1 MDVELETIHE
11 DVFLFDLESLMMSD
25 ESFDY
30 LDSFGSVE
38 EENSKKFP
46 AFSFLPLR
54 QNSMTKA
61 KFKKCIRCGK
71 NARSNRV
78 SHCIDEKC
86 GMKFPSG
93 HKTKKK
99 RLKKSKKNKKK
110 IGHKRKKTTP
120 LNVRKLPIEPVWDP
134 STISMSPSTLNRQV
148 SLDFSEQE
156 KSIEPVWD
164 LSTISMSP
172 CALSR
177 QASFDLSSDDYSM
190 NLLSDD
196 YSMTI
201 DSDPEA
207 HGNKRCWCSEDTCQ
221 QKYSR
226 QSKHPRIIE
235 PSSKLR
241 KGGFDTKVQ
250 IRIPKELQSH
260 ISYGSCKHAYRALV
274 TLITYVQLN
283 CDFKEKSHVY
293 QTFRAPSR
301 EKYEHARRV
310 IKGFGLI
317 DDFYV
322 SIWAPTFQ
330 CRFIAAC
337 GGIGRVQN
345 CIRDFFASSF
355 VQKQKVTQEVTHEV
369 DDFKSECLR
378 IQKILSDHMMD
389 DIRKMSWCAGILYE
403 AIKNPIK
410 I

>member
-11 DVFLFDLESLMMSD
+11 DVFLFDLESFMMSD

-30 LDSFGSVE
+30 LDSFGSFE

-54 QNSMTKA
+54 QNSMTKGIST
-61 KFKKCIRCGK
+61 KKCICGK
-71 NARSNRV
+71 NARSNCD

-99 RLKKSKKNKKK
+99 RPTKSKKNKKK
-110 IGHKRKKTTP
+110 IGHKRKKTT
-120 LNVRKLPIEPVWDP
+120 
-134 STISMSPSTLNRQV
+134 MSPL
-148 SLDFSEQE
+148 
-156 KSIEPVWD
+156 
-164 LSTISMSP
+164 
-172 CALSR
+172 
-177 QASFDLSSDDYSM
+177 M

-196 YSMTI
+196 YSMTF

-330 CRFIAAC
+330 CRFVAAC

-355 VQKQKVTQEVTHEV
+355 VQNQKVTQEVTHEV
-369 DDFKSECLR
+369 DDFKSECLH

-389 DIRKMSWCAGILYE
+389 DIRKMSLCAGILYE

>member
-1 MDVELETIHE
+1 MTLSHTVNRNRTLRDNKHAPMDVELKTIYE
-11 DVFLFDLESLMMSD
+11 DVFLFDFESLVTMEESLESLDS
-25 ESFDY
+25 
-30 LDSFGSVE
+30 LDSFGGFL
-38 EENSKKFP
+38 EENSKNFP
-46 AFSFLPLR
+46 AFSFLPPR
-54 QNSMTKA
+54 QN
-61 KFKKCIRCGK
+61 
-71 NARSNRV
+71 
-78 SHCIDEKC
+78 
-86 GMKFPSG
+86 
-93 HKTKKK
+93 
-99 RLKKSKKNKKK
+99 
-110 IGHKRKKTTP
+110 
-120 LNVRKLPIEPVWDP
+120 
-134 STISMSPSTLNRQV
+134 
-148 SLDFSEQE
+148 
-156 KSIEPVWD
+156 
-164 LSTISMSP
+164 
-172 CALSR
+172 
-177 QASFDLSSDDYSM
+177 
-190 NLLSDD
+190 
-196 YSMTI
+196 SMTI

-207 HGNKRCWCSEDTCQ
+207 RGKKRCWCSEDTCQ

>member
-11 DVFLFDLESLMMSD
+11 DVFSFDLESLMMSD
-25 ESFDY
+25 ESFDSS
-30 LDSFGSVE
+30 DSFGFFL
-38 EENSKKFP
+38 EENSKNFP

-54 QNSMTKA
+54 QNSMTIDSDTEA
-61 KFKKCIRCGK
+61 RGNLQGK
-71 NARSNRV
+71 STN
-78 SHCIDEKC
+78 
-86 GMKFPSG
+86 
-93 HKTKKK
+93 KTKKK
-99 RLKKSKKNKKK
+99 RPIKSKKIKKK
-110 IGHKRKKTTP
+110 IGRKKTI
-120 LNVRKLPIEPVWDP
+120 RKLPTGLIWDP
-134 STISMSPSTLNRQV
+134 GTLIMSPS
-148 SLDFSEQE
+148 
-156 KSIEPVWD
+156 
-164 LSTISMSP
+164 
-172 CALSR
+172 ALSR
-177 QASFDLSSDDYSM
+177 QVSFDLTSE
-190 NLLSDD
+190 D

-207 HGNKRCWCSEDTCQ
+207 HGKKRCWCSEDTCQ

-241 KGGFDTKVQ
+241 KGGFDKKVQ

-330 CRFIAAC
+330 CRFLAAC

-355 VQKQKVTQEVTHEV
+355 DQKQKVTQKVTQEVTQEVTHEVTHEV
-369 DDFKSECLR
+369 DDFKSECLH

-389 DIRKMSWCAGILYE
+389 DSRKMSLCTGILYE
-403 AIKNPIK
+403 AIKNPTV
-410 I
+410 